1 VLLFLLALFMVFRWR
16 LRQAR
21 RNEERLRT
29 LIAAKTLALQEQAEE
44 FERQAKEDQLTRLA
58 NRRVFDKQLMLGF
71 DDARAHDYPLT
82 LAIFDIDHF
91 KQINDRWSHVVGDK
105 CCKVSGTCC
114 VIHSRTPG

>member
-1 VLLFLLALFMVFRWR
+1 
-16 LRQAR
+16 
-21 RNEERLRT
+21 
-29 LIAAKTLALQEQAEE
+29 
-44 FERQAKEDQLTRLA
+44 LTGLA

-105 CCKVSGTCC
+105 VLQSIGDLLRNTQQDARLSARGAVKSSLCCFRIC
-114 VIHSRTPG
+114 R